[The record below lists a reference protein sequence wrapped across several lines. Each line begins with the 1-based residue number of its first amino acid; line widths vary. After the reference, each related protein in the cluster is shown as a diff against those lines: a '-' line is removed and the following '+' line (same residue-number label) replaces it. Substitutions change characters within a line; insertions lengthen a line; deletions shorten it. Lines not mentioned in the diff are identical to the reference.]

1 MSPSSSHATLE
12 YLYGLQK
19 FGIKLGLHNI
29 RAILRSLGH
38 PEKQFPSVHVAG
50 TNGKGSTSSMIAS
63 VLTAAGYR
71 VGLYTSPHLIRF
83 NERIRINGKMIS
95 NADLV
100 RYTEKVRSAVEKNR
114 ATFFEA
120 TTAIAFQY
128 FADHA
133 VEIAVIET
141 GLGGRFDATNTL
153 TPLVSVVTS
162 ISKDH
167 TQQLGKTITA
177 IAAEKG
183 GIIKRRVPCVYGGG
197 NAAAGR
203 ILRTIATGKKSRFI
217 SRSERTAI
225 LEAVGGIVGERI
237 TLLTECAL
245 YENVRVSLPGSYQ
258 RENYATAILALEILG
273 TKGFLVNAKALR
285 RGVGSIARFTGLRGR
300 CECLRREP
308 MVLLDVAHNPDAL
321 TRLIALLGGVPYTKL
336 RVVFGVMKD
345 KDYRSMAALLAP
357 LDPIVYAAAPAIG
370 RALPAG
376 ALKHS
381 LMAKGVRA
389 FAHESVEEALN
400 AALEDQKKGEVVL
413 IAGSHYVAGE
423 AAEAWQ
429 KLTKTGRNEK

>member
-1 MSPSSSHATLE
+1 MPQPSSHTTLE

-38 PEKQFPSVHVAG
+38 PEKRFPSVHVAG
-50 TNGKGSTSSMIAS
+50 TNGKGSASSMIAS

-100 RYTEKVRSAVEKNR
+100 RYTNKVRPAVEKNR

-120 TTAIAFQY
+120 TTAIAYQY
-128 FADHA
+128 FADRA

-153 TPLVSVVTS
+153 TPLVSVITS

-167 TQQLGKTITA
+167 TQQLGRTIRA

-183 GIIKRRVPCVYGGG
+183 GIIKKRVPCVYGGG
-197 NAAAGR
+197 NVVAGK
-203 ILRTIATGKKSRFI
+203 ILRTIAAVKQSRFI
-217 SRSERTAI
+217 ARRECTAI
-225 LEAVGGIVGERI
+225 LDATGGINGERL
-237 TLLTECAL
+237 TLLTGRAL
-245 YENVRVSLPGSYQ
+245 YEDIYLSLPGAYQ

-273 TKGFLVNAKALR
+273 AKGFLVNAKALR
-285 RGVGSIARFTGLRGR
+285 GGMGNIAHFTGLRGR

-321 TRLIALLGGVPYTKL
+321 ARLLELLGAIPYTKL

-345 KDYRSMAALLAP
+345 KDFRSMAALLAP
-357 LDPIVYAAAPAIG
+357 LDPIVYTAAPAIG

-376 ALKHS
+376 ALTHV
-381 LMAKGVRA
+381 LMTKGVRA

-429 KLTKTGRNEK
+429 KLTKTGQE

>member
-1 MSPSSSHATLE
+1 MPQSSSHATLE

-38 PEKQFPSVHVAG
+38 PEKRFPSVHVAG

-95 NADLV
+95 DADLV
-100 RYTEKVRSAVEKNR
+100 RYTDKVRPAVEKNR

-128 FADHA
+128 FADRA
-133 VEIAVIET
+133 VDIAVIET

-153 TPLVSVVTS
+153 MPLVSVITS

-167 TQQLGKTITA
+167 TQQLGKTIAA

-197 NAAAGR
+197 NVAAKKV
-203 ILRTIATGKKSRFI
+203 LRTIAATKESPFLV
-217 SRSERTAI
+217 RSECTVI
-225 LEAVGGIVGERI
+225 LKATHVIDGERL
-237 TLLTECAL
+237 TLLTERAL
-245 YENVRVSLPGSYQ
+245 YENVLVSLPGAYQ
-258 RENYATAILALEILG
+258 RENYAAAILALEILG
-273 TKGFLVNAKALR
+273 AKGFLVNAKELR
-285 RGVGSIARFTGLRGR
+285 RGMGNIARFTGLRGR

-308 MVLLDVAHNPDAL
+308 LVLLDVAHNPDAL
-321 TRLIALLGGVPYTKL
+321 TRLLALLGAVPYTKL

-370 RALPAG
+370 RALPSDTLQRVLVG
-376 ALKHS
+376 
-381 LMAKGVRA
+381 KGMQASA
-389 FAHESVEEALN
+389 FESVESALF
-400 AALEDQKKGEVVL
+400 AALKNQKKGEVLL

-429 KLTKTGRNEK
+429 KLTKTGHE

>member
-1 MSPSSSHATLE
+1 MPTSSSHATLE

-38 PEKQFPSVHVAG
+38 PEKRFPSVHIAG

-100 RYTEKVRSAVEKNR
+100 RYTERVRSAVEKNR
-114 ATFFEA
+114 ATFFEV

-128 FADHA
+128 FADRA
-133 VEIAVIET
+133 VDIAVIET
-141 GLGGRFDATNTL
+141 GLGGRFDATNTI
-153 TPLVSVVTS
+153 TPLVSVITS

-167 TQQLGKTITA
+167 TQQLGNTIAA

-197 NAAAGR
+197 NVVAKKV
-203 ILRTIATGKKSRFI
+203 LRTIAAAKQSRFI
-217 SRSERTAI
+217 ARRECTAI
-225 LEAVGGIVGERI
+225 LDAAGGIDGERL
-237 TLLTECAL
+237 TLLTGRAW
-245 YENVRVSLPGSYQ
+245 YEDIYLSLPGAYQ

-273 TKGFLVNAKALR
+273 AKGFLVNAAALR
-285 RGVGSIARFTGLRGR
+285 GGMGNIARFTGLRGR

-308 MVLLDVAHNPDAL
+308 MMLLDVAHNPDAL
-321 TRLIALLGGVPYTKL
+321 TRLVASLGAVPYTKL

-357 LDPIVYAAAPAIG
+357 LDPIVYVAAPAIE
-370 RALPAG
+370 RALSASVLTHVL
-376 ALKHS
+376 AV
-381 LMAKGVRA
+381 KGVRA
-389 FAHESVEEALN
+389 FAHDSVEAALN
-400 AALEDQKKGEVVL
+400 AAVEDQKKGEVVL

-423 AAEAWQ
+423 AMEAWQ
-429 KLTKTGRNEK
+429 RMQKRAK